1 METYPLGGQIAQS
14 GQGSNP
20 LVRGVKDAE
29 VLKVVA
35 TVTDEQ
41 FAARALVRDWARNAT
56 SGPGGTAAIR
66 DVEQGKTDAW
76 RPVFSRLA
84 ELGIFGVAI
93 PEESG
98 GAGGSIED
106 LCAMVEEAAKALVPG
121 PVATT
126 ALATL
131 VVSDPDLLGAL
142 ASGERFAGLALEG
155 EIEFDGATSKASG
168 TLPFALGVAEG
179 AVLLAPA
186 DGKWLLI
193 DTGGAGVQI
202 EPLAASDF
210 SRPLAR
216 VVLNSATA
224 TVVSD
229 TRARV
234 EELAATV
241 LAAEAAGIT
250 RWSLETAVDYAKV
263 REQFGKPI
271 GSFQAIKHI
280 CAEMLCRAEQAEVA
294 AADAARAAA
303 EGDESQFSIAAAL
316 AASTGIAAVKA
327 NVKDCIQVLGGIG
340 CTWEHDAHLYL
351 RRAHAIGRF
360 LGGAETWL
368 RRITAL
374 TQAGVRRR
382 LEIDLTEVE
391 DRRAEIAA
399 AVAQIA
405 ELPEEKRQAALA
417 EAGLQAPHWP
427 APYGRGAGPA
437 EQLLID
443 QELTA
448 AGVARPD
455 LVIGWWAA
463 PTILEHGTPE
473 QVERFVPGTTR
484 GEFLWCQ
491 LFSEPGAGSDLASLR
506 TKAVRT
512 EGGWNL
518 TGQKVWTS
526 AAHKA
531 KWGVCL
537 ARTDPD
543 APKHKGITYFL
554 VEMSSPGIEI
564 RPLREITGDS
574 LFNEVFLDNVFVPDE
589 LVVGEVNDGWRLA
602 RTTLANERVAMAN
615 GTALGNPMEE
625 LLELLAELD
634 LDAAQQDRL
643 GRLIVTAQT
652 GALLDQRIAQLAVGG
667 QDPGAQSSVRKLI
680 GVRYRQALA
689 EFTMD
694 VSEGGG
700 LVDRRADG
708 DRAVFDFLNT
718 RCLTI
723 AGGTEQIL
731 LTVAAERLLGLP
743 R

>member
-1 METYPLGGQIAQS
+1 
-14 GQGSNP
+14 
-20 LVRGVKDAE
+20 
-29 VLKVVA
+29 VVA

-41 FAARALVRDWARNAT
+41 FAARELVRDWARSSRSSEAT
-56 SGPGGTAAIR
+56 RA
-66 DVEQGKTDAW
+66 VEQGDADAW
-76 RPVFSRLA
+76 RPVFGGLA
-84 ELGIFGVAI
+84 ELGLFGVAV
-93 PEESG
+93 PEDRG

-131 VVSDPDLLGAL
+131 ILDDPDVLSAL
-142 ASGERFAGLALEG
+142 ASGERFAGVALEG
-155 EIEFDGATSKASG
+155 DVQFDASTASG
-168 TLPFALGVAEG
+168 TCEWVLGGAEG
-179 AVLLAPA
+179 GLLLVPSG
-186 DGKWLLI
+186 GKWLLV
-193 DTGGAGVQI
+193 DTSSDGVVV
-202 EPLAASDF
+202 EPLRAADF

-216 VVLNSATA
+216 VALTSAPA
-224 TVVSD
+224 VVVPVSSE
-229 TRARV
+229 RV
-234 EELAATV
+234 ENLAATL
-241 LAAEAAGIT
+241 LAAEAAGVT
-250 RWSLETAVDYAKV
+250 RWALETAVAYAKV

-271 GSFQAIKHI
+271 GSFQAVKHI

-294 AADAARAAA
+294 AADAARAA
-303 EGDESQFSIAAAL
+303 GDSDDGQFAIAAAL
-316 AASTGIAAVKA
+316 AASVGIASAKA
-327 NVKDCIQVLGGIG
+327 NAKDCIQVLGGIG

-351 RRAHAIGRF
+351 RRAHSIGRF
-360 LGGAETWL
+360 LRGAEAWL

-374 TQAGVRRR
+374 TRDGVRRR
-382 LEIDLTEVE
+382 LGIDLTEVE
-391 DRRAEIAA
+391 GQRSEIASAVAEIAA
-399 AVAQIA
+399 LPVA
-405 ELPEEKRQAALA
+405 ERQVALA

-427 APYGRGAGPA
+427 APYGRAASPA

-443 QELTA
+443 EELAA
-448 AGVARPD
+448 AGVERPD
-455 LVIGWWAA
+455 LVVGWWAA

-473 QVERFVPGTTR
+473 QIEQFVPATMR

-491 LFSEPGAGSDLASLR
+491 MFSEPGAGSDLASLR
-506 TKAVRT
+506 TKAVRSD
-512 EGGWNL
+512 GGWSL

-531 KWGVCL
+531 RWGVCL

-554 VEMSSPGIEI
+554 VDMKSPGIEI

-589 LVVGEVNDGWRLA
+589 MVVGTVNDGWRLA
-602 RTTLANERVAMAN
+602 RTTLANERIAMAS

-625 LLELLAELD
+625 LLGVLAKLSLD
-634 LDAAQQDRL
+634 VAQQDRL
-643 GRLIVTAQT
+643 GRLIVLAQT

-689 EFTMD
+689 EFMMD
-694 VSEGGG
+694 VAEGGG
-700 LVDRRADG
+700 FVHNK
-708 DRAVFDFLNT
+708 AVFDFLNT

>member
-1 METYPLGGQIAQS
+1 M
-14 GQGSNP
+14 
-20 LVRGVKDAE
+20 
-29 VLKVVA
+29 VA

-41 FAARALVRDWARNAT
+41 FAARALVRDWARNPT
-56 SGPGGTAAIR
+56 SGPGGTTAIR
-66 DVEQGKTDAW
+66 AIEQGSERGSADAW
-76 RPVFSRLA
+76 RPVFARLA
-84 ELGIFGVAI
+84 DLGLFGVAI
-93 PEESG
+93 PEDRG
-98 GAGGSIED
+98 GAGGSVED

-126 ALATL
+126 ALAT
-131 VVSDPDLLGAL
+131 VVLSEAGSDPELLAAL
-142 ASGERFAGLALEG
+142 ASGERFAGVALEG
-155 EIEFDGATSKASG
+155 PENQVRLDTETSRASG
-168 TLPFALGVAEG
+168 TLPWVLGAAEG
-179 AVLLAPA
+179 AALILPA
-186 DGKWLLI
+186 DGKWLLV
-193 DTGGAGVQI
+193 DTGSDGVQI
-202 EPLAASDF
+202 EPLRATDF

-216 VVLNSATA
+216 VVLTSAPA
-224 TVVSD
+224 TVITASQQ
-229 TRARV
+229 RV

-241 LAAEAAGIT
+241 LAAEAAGVT
-250 RWSLETAVDYAKV
+250 RWSLDTAVAYAKV

-271 GSFQAIKHI
+271 GSFQAVKHL

-303 EGDESQFSIAAAL
+303 DPDPAQFSIAAAL
-316 AASTGIAAVKA
+316 AASIGIAAAKA
-327 NVKDCIQVLGGIG
+327 SVKDCIQVLGGIG

-360 LGGAETWL
+360 LGGAERWL
-368 RRITAL
+368 RRITEL

-382 LEIDLTEVE
+382 LSIDLSDVE
-391 DRRAEIAA
+391 GLRPEIAA
-399 AVAQIA
+399 AVAGVA
-405 ELPEEKRQAALA
+405 ALPEEKRQAALA

-427 APYGRGAGPA
+427 APHGRGASPA

-443 QELTA
+443 QEMAA
-448 AGVARPD
+448 AGVVRPD
-455 LVIGWWAA
+455 LVVGWWAA
-463 PTILEHGTPE
+463 PTILEHGTPG
-473 QVERFVPGTTR
+473 QIERFVPATLR

-506 TKAVRT
+506 TKAVRGD
-512 EGGWNL
+512 GGWLL

-531 KWGVCL
+531 RWGVCL

-554 VEMSSPGIEI
+554 VDMRSPGIEI

-589 LVVGEVNDGWRLA
+589 MVVGTVNDGWRMA
-602 RTTLANERVAMAN
+602 RTTLANERVAMAT

-625 LLELLAELD
+625 LLKVLAEID
-634 LDAAQQDRL
+634 LDVAQEDRL

-689 EFTMD
+689 EFIMD

-700 LVDRRADG
+700 LVHN
-708 DRAVFDFLNT
+708 RAVFDFLNT

>member
-1 METYPLGGQIAQS
+1 M
-14 GQGSNP
+14 
-20 LVRGVKDAE
+20 
-29 VLKVVA
+29 VA

-41 FAARALVRDWARNAT
+41 FAARALVRDWARNST

-66 DVEQGKTDAW
+66 EVEQGSEEGGADAW
-76 RPVFSRLA
+76 RPVFGRLA
-84 ELGIFGVAI
+84 DLGIFGVAI
-93 PEESG
+93 PEDCG

-126 ALATL
+126 ALAAL
-131 VVSDPDLLGAL
+131 VISEAGSDPELLAAL
-142 ASGERFAGLALEG
+142 ASGERFAGLALDG
-155 EIEFDGATSKASG
+155 DADFDAETSRVSG
-168 TLPFALGVAEG
+168 TLPLALGAADG
-179 AVLLAPA
+179 AVLLLPA

-193 DTGGAGVQI
+193 DTDSDGVQI
-202 EPLAASDF
+202 EPLQATDF

-216 VVLNSATA
+216 VLLTSAPA
-224 TVVSD
+224 TVVAQSQ
-229 TRARV
+229 RRV

-241 LAAEAAGIT
+241 LAAEAAGVT
-250 RWSLETAVDYAKV
+250 RWSLDTAVAYAKV

-271 GSFQAIKHI
+271 GSFQAVKHL

-303 EGDESQFSIAAAL
+303 ESDEEQFSIAAAL
-316 AASTGIAAVKA
+316 AASVGIAAAKA

-351 RRAHAIGRF
+351 RRAHGIGRF
-360 LGGAETWL
+360 LGGAERWL
-368 RRITAL
+368 RRVTAL

-382 LEIDLTEVE
+382 LGIDLTEVE
-391 DRRAEIAA
+391 GLRPEIAA
-399 AVAQIA
+399 VVAQIA
-405 ELPEEKRQAALA
+405 ALPADKRQVALA

-427 APYGRGAGPA
+427 PPYGRGASPA

-443 QELTA
+443 QEMAA
-448 AGVARPD
+448 AGVVRPD

-473 QVERFVPGTTR
+473 QIERFVPATMR

-506 TKAVRT
+506 TKAVRAD
-512 EGGWNL
+512 GGWLL

-531 KWGVCL
+531 RWGVCL
-537 ARTDPD
+537 ARTDPN

-554 VEMSSPGIEI
+554 VDMSSPGIEI

-589 LVVGEVNDGWRLA
+589 MVVGEVNDGWRLA
-602 RTTLANERVAMAN
+602 RTTLANERIAMAA

-625 LLELLAELD
+625 LLKVLAEID

-643 GRLIVTAQT
+643 GRLIATAQT

-689 EFTMD
+689 EYTMD

-700 LVDRRADG
+700 LVHNH
-708 DRAVFDFLNT
+708 AVFDFLNT

>member
-1 METYPLGGQIAQS
+1 
-14 GQGSNP
+14 
-20 LVRGVKDAE
+20 
-29 VLKVVA
+29 VVA

-41 FAARALVRDWARNAT
+41 FAARALVRDWARNSS
-56 SGPGGTAAIR
+56 SGPGGTKTIR
-66 DVEQGKTDAW
+66 EVEQGSADAW
-76 RPVFSRLA
+76 RPVFAKLA
-84 ELGIFGVAI
+84 DLGIFGVAI
-93 PEESG
+93 PEDRG

-106 LCAMVEEAAKALVPG
+106 LCAMVEEAAKALIPG

-126 ALATL
+126 ALAT
-131 VVSDPDLLGAL
+131 VVLSEVEQSDPELLEAL

-155 EIEFDGATSKASG
+155 DARFDADTSRVSG
-168 TLPFALGVAEG
+168 TLPLALGAAEG
-179 AVLLAPA
+179 GVLLLPA
-186 DGKWLLI
+186 DEKWLLI
-193 DTGGAGVQI
+193 DTADEGVRI
-202 EPLAASDF
+202 EPLRATDF
-210 SRPLAR
+210 SRPLGR
-216 VVLNSATA
+216 VVLDSVPA
-224 TVVSD
+224 TVIAES
-229 TRARV
+229 AQRV
-234 EELAATV
+234 GELAATV
-241 LAAEAAGIT
+241 LAAEAAGVT

-271 GSFQAIKHI
+271 GSFQAIKHL

-303 EGDESQFSIAAAL
+303 EPDSDQFAIAAAL
-316 AASTGIAAVKA
+316 AASIGIAAAKA

-351 RRAHAIGRF
+351 RRAHSIGRF
-360 LGGAETWL
+360 LGGAERWL
-368 RRITAL
+368 RRVTAL

-382 LEIDLTEVE
+382 LGIDLTEVE
-391 DRRAEIAA
+391 GLRPQLAEV
-399 AVAQIA
+399 VAQIA
-405 ELPEEKRQAALA
+405 ELPKEKRQQALA

-427 APYGRGAGPA
+427 APYGRGASPA

-443 QELTA
+443 QEMAA
-448 AGVARPD
+448 AGVVRPD

-473 QVERFVPGTTR
+473 QIERFVPGTTR
-484 GEFLWCQ
+484 GEFIWCQ

-506 TKAVRT
+506 TKAVRSPDSP
-512 EGGWNL
+512 GGWLL

-531 KWGVCL
+531 RWGVCL
-537 ARTDPD
+537 ARTDPE

-589 LVVGEVNDGWRLA
+589 MVVGKVNDGWRLA
-602 RTTLANERVAMAN
+602 RTTLANERVAMAS

-625 LLELLAELD
+625 LLRVLAEID

-643 GRLIVTAQT
+643 GRLIVTTQG

-689 EFTMD
+689 EYMMD

-700 LVDRRADG
+700 LVHNQ
-708 DRAVFDFLNT
+708 AVFDFLNT

>member
-1 METYPLGGQIAQS
+1 M
-14 GQGSNP
+14 
-20 LVRGVKDAE
+20 
-29 VLKVVA
+29 VA

-66 DVEQGKTDAW
+66 EVEQGKPDAW

-131 VVSDPDLLGAL
+131 VVTDPELLEAL
-142 ASGERFAGLALEG
+142 AAGERFAGLALEG
-155 EIEFDGATSKASG
+155 DVRLDGATSTASG
-168 TLPFALGVAEG
+168 ALPFALGASNTVRDG
-179 AVLLAPA
+179 VLLAPA
-186 DGKWLLI
+186 GGKWLLI
-193 DTGGAGVQI
+193 DAAGEGVRV
-202 EPLAASDF
+202 EPLQATDF

-216 VVLNSATA
+216 VVLSSAPA
-224 TVVSD
+224 TVLSE
-229 TRARV
+229 TGTRV

-250 RWSLETAVDYAKV
+250 RWALETAVDYAKV

-271 GSFQAIKHI
+271 GSFQAIKHL

-294 AADAARAAA
+294 ASDAARAAA
-303 EGDESQFSIAAAL
+303 DGDASQFSIAAAL
-316 AASTGIAAVKA
+316 AASTCIATVKA

-360 LGGAETWL
+360 LGGPERWQ

-374 TQAGVRRR
+374 TQDGVRRR
-382 LEIDLTEVE
+382 LGLDLSDLDEVE
-391 DRRAEIAA
+391 GRRAEIAA
-399 AVAQIA
+399 AVAEIA
-405 ELPEEKRQAALA
+405 ELPAEKRQVGLA

-427 APYGRGAGPA
+427 KPYGRAASPA

-443 QELTA
+443 QELAA
-448 AGVARPD
+448 AGVERPD

-473 QVERFVPGTTR
+473 QIEQFVPGTLR

-506 TKAVRT
+506 TKAVRGD
-512 EGGWNL
+512 GGWLL

-531 KWGVCL
+531 RWGVCL

-554 VEMSSPGIEI
+554 VDMKSPGIDI

-589 LVVGEVNDGWRLA
+589 MVVGEVNDGWRLA

-625 LLELLAELD
+625 LLTLLAARELD
-634 LDAAQQDRL
+634 VAEQDRL
-643 GRLIVTAQT
+643 ARLIILAQT

-694 VSEGGG
+694 AAEGGG

-731 LTVAAERLLGLP
+731 LTVAAECLLGLP

>member
-1 METYPLGGQIAQS
+1 M
-14 GQGSNP
+14 
-20 LVRGVKDAE
+20 
-29 VLKVVA
+29 VA

-41 FAARALVRDWARNAT
+41 FAARALVRDWARNSAA
-56 SGPGGTAAIR
+56 GPGGTTAIR
-66 DVEQGKTDAW
+66 EVERGDADAW
-76 RPVFSRLA
+76 RPVFARLA

-93 PEESG
+93 PEEHG
-98 GAGGSIED
+98 GAGGSVED

-131 VVSDPDLLGAL
+131 VASDPELLAQL
-142 ASGERFAGLALEG
+142 AGGERFAGLALDG
-155 EIEFDGATSKASG
+155 DAQFDGQRASG
-168 TLPFALGVAEG
+168 TLPLVLGAASG
-179 AVLLAPA
+179 GVLLLPA
-186 DGKWLLI
+186 GGTWLLV
-193 DTGGAGVQI
+193 DSESAGVQI
-202 EPLAASDF
+202 ETLDATDF

-216 VVLNSATA
+216 VVLTSAPATKVTA
-224 TVVSD
+224 SSQ
-229 TRARV
+229 RV

-250 RWSLETAVDYAKV
+250 RWSLDTAVDYAKV

-271 GSFQAIKHI
+271 GSFQAVKHL

-303 EGDESQFSIAAAL
+303 DSDADQFSIAAAL
-316 AASTGIAAVKA
+316 AASIGIAAAKA

-351 RRAHAIGRF
+351 RRAHAIGSF
-360 LGGAETWL
+360 LGGAERWL
-368 RRITAL
+368 RRVTEL
-374 TQAGVRRR
+374 TQGGVRRR
-382 LEIDLTEVE
+382 LGIDLTGVE
-391 DRRAEIAA
+391 GQRAEIAA
-399 AVAQIA
+399 AVAEIA
-405 ELPEEKRQAALA
+405 ALPEEKRQAALA

-427 APYGRGAGPA
+427 APHGRGASPA

-443 QELTA
+443 QEMAA
-448 AGVARPD
+448 AGVVRPD

-473 QVERFVPGTTR
+473 QIERFVPGTLR

-506 TKAVRT
+506 TKAVRG
-512 EGGWNL
+512 EGGWLL

-531 KWGVCL
+531 RWGVCL

-554 VEMSSPGIEI
+554 VDMKSPGIEI

-589 LVVGEVNDGWRLA
+589 MVVGEVNDGWRLA
-602 RTTLANERVAMAN
+602 RTTLANERVAMAT

-625 LLELLAELD
+625 LLKVLAELD

-643 GRLIVTAQT
+643 GRLIVIAQT

-689 EFTMD
+689 EYMMD

-700 LVDRRADG
+700 LVRNH
-708 DRAVFDFLNT
+708 AVYDFLNT